1 MKSHVQSIGPPF
13 NENLLGR
20 GGNNSKSTSFSGAV
34 SSCTDETAAEVA
46 DETAAEVTD
55 ETAAEVAN
63 ETAAKVADE
72 TAAEVTDKTAAEVAD
87 ETAAEVEDGSPKTAA
102 GDGIRKGDPR
112 NRNTFCIGYIH
123 NIYALFIFPV
133 GNIFS
138 LFSDL
143 GKLWQLLLFS
153 PSTR

>member
-1 MKSHVQSIGPPF
+1 MTRLKPFGEKSHVQSIGPPF

-34 SSCTDETAAEVA
+34 SSCTDE
-46 DETAAEVTD
+46 
-55 ETAAEVAN
+55 
-63 ETAAKVADE
+63 
-72 TAAEVTDKTAAEVAD
+72 TAAEVAD